1 MASVFA
7 RKGKVVQ
14 DPPLAKFLFTDPRAA
29 WLWLPLRIWLGI
41 QWIQASEHKIFD
53 PAWVVTGTALKGFWL
68 SAVKIP
74 VAPAKA
80 AISFDWYRS
89 FLQMMIDAQAYTWFG
104 KLVAYGEL
112 LIGIGLI
119 VGAFVG
125 IAAFF
130 GALMNWNFMMAG
142 SASTNPMLFVVA
154 MALVLAWKV
163 AGYLGA
169 DFVLMRWIGTPWSKS
184 EAADS
189 QGSGLSPQTSSAD

>member
-1 MASVFA
+1 MASVLT

-14 DPPLAKFLFTDPRAA
+14 DPPLAKFLFSDPRAA

-41 QWIQASEHKIFD
+41 QWIQAAEHKIFD
-53 PAWVVTGTALKGFWL
+53 AGWVVTGAALKGYWL

-89 FLQMMIDAQAYTWFG
+89 FLQMLIDNQSYTWFA
-104 KLVAYGEL
+104 KVIAYGEL

-142 SASTNPMLFVVA
+142 SASTNPMLFIIA
-154 MALVLAWKV
+154 IALVLAWKV

-169 DFVLMRWIGTPWSKS
+169 DFVLLRWIGTPWAKAEAKTDQKS
-184 EAADS
+184 GYTPQASNAD
-189 QGSGLSPQTSSAD
+189 